1 MRKPRQPR
9 CVELRRQ
16 TTTAVGMA
24 VRGPYDTWWDGFIA
38 LVALAA
44 VLAFPF
50 DAAFRPYSRDCDCFG
65 LWLGYALDVVYGVD
79 VLHRLFKAPYA
90 R

>member
-1 MRKPRQPR
+1 
-9 CVELRRQ
+9 VEPQ
-16 TTTAVGMA
+16 QIITAVETAVG
-24 VRGPYDTWWDGFIA
+24 GLYDTCWDGFIA

-50 DAAFRPYSRDCDCFG
+50 DAAFRPYSRDCNCFG
-65 LWLGYALDVVYGVD
+65 LWLGYALDVVYGMD
-79 VLHRLFKAPYA
+79 VLLQLFKAPYV

>member
-1 MRKPRQPR
+1 MKKPRPAC
-9 CVELRRQ
+9 CVEPQ
-16 TTTAVGMA
+16 QIITAVETAVG
-24 VRGPYDTWWDGFIA
+24 GLYDTCWDGFIA

-50 DAAFRPYSRDCDCFG
+50 DAAFRPYSRDCNCFG
-65 LWLGYALDVVYGVD
+65 LWLGYALDVVYGMD
-79 VLHRLFKAPYA
+79 VLLQLFKAPYV